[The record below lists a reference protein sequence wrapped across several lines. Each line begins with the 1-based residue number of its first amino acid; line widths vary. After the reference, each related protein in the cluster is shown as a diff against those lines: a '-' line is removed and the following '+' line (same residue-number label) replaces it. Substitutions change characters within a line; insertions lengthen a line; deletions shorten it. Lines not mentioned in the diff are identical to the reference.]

1 MSRRSRRNVPE
12 TIAAI
17 RAAAEARGA
26 VIATVIDHTAG
37 AHAAGLDMPATRV
50 VIFGNPKLG
59 TPVMLE
65 HPELALDLP
74 LRVLVRD
81 DGQPGS
87 VVVWQDP
94 FYVTRRFGLGG
105 TPPAPLSAVEVIVDD
120 ALKRL
125 ANQPA
130 AQ

>member
-1 MSRRSRRNVPE
+1 
-12 TIAAI
+12 
-17 RAAAEARGA
+17 
-26 VIATVIDHTAG
+26 
-37 AHAAGLDMPATRV
+37 
-50 VIFGNPKLG
+50 
-59 TPVMLE
+59 
-65 HPELALDLP
+65 
-74 LRVLVRD
+74 
-81 DGQPGS
+81 

>member
-1 MSRRSRRNVPE
+1 MSRRSTRNVPE

-17 RAAAEARGA
+17 RAAAQSKGA
-26 VIATVIDHTAG
+26 IVATVIDHSAG
-37 AHAAGLDMPATRV
+37 AHAAGLKMPPTRV
-50 VIFGNPKLG
+50 VIFGNPKIG

-81 DGQPGS
+81 DGEPGS
-87 VVVWQDP
+87 VVTWQDP

-105 TPPAPLSAVEVIVDD
+105 TPPAPLAAVEVIVDD

-125 ANQPA
+125 AHESA
-130 AQ
+130 SS